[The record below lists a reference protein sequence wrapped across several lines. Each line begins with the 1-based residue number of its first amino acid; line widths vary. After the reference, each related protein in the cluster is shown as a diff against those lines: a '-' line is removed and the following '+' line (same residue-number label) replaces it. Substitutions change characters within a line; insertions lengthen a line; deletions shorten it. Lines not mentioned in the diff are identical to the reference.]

1 MTQRRVY
8 LDVCALCRPFDDQSY
23 IRIRMESDAVR
34 LVLQYVRERRL
45 QLVSSPVHHQEITAI
60 PELLERTELLAI
72 LAGMAVPAALS
83 DMLVLR
89 TRAEYLVRQGA
100 GVADAAHLAFA
111 EAAEA
116 DFVTCD
122 DRLLRVCRK
131 VAVNVWC
138 GTPTEFCCKEDLK

>member
-138 GTPTEFCCKEDLK
+138 GIIRA